1 MKKSSPWAGDALVTK
16 LLADIESQGLRPDAR
31 EQELLERARVT
42 ADKIAQIEAIVEFEG
57 PTFTDKNGTIRPSPL
72 LTESRLQSA
81 LLARVLG
88 GIQMSD
94 STVSKAVSKVR
105 AGNAS
110 WAARMA
116 REAQREA
123 G

>member
-1 MKKSSPWAGDALVTK
+1 MKKSSPSAGDTLVTK
-16 LLADIESQGLRPDAR
+16 LLADIESQGLRCDAR
-31 EQELLERARVT
+31 ELELLERARAA
-42 ADKIAQIEAIVEFEG
+42 ADRIAQVEAVIELEG
-57 PTFTDKNGTIRPSPL
+57 PTFTDKNGTVRPSPL
-72 LTESRLQSA
+72 LAESRLQSA

-94 STVSKAVSKVR
+94 STVGKAVSKVR

-110 WAARMA
+110 WAARVA